1 MRLGSSGTSL
11 SVTTIVFDIG
21 NVLIEWDPRHL
32 YRKIFSDLAQM
43 EWFLRHVCSDEWNLE
58 QDRGRPFAE
67 AVEERI
73 ARFPEFAAEIRAY
86 DERWEEMLN
95 GPIGGSVGVLGQLR
109 ARGWPIFAITNFS
122 REKYVVACQR
132 FRFLTEFEGT
142 IVSAHERLVKPSAEI
157 FQCFLSRY
165 GRQAEECL
173 FIDDSPANIA
183 AARSLGFHTVHFA
196 GADKLGADLAQLG
209 ILP

>member
-1 MRLGSSGTSL
+1 MSS
-11 SVTTIVFDIG
+11 SVTTVIFDIG
-21 NVLIEWDPRHL
+21 NVLIEWNPRFL
-32 YRKIFSDLAQM
+32 YRKIFSDPEQM

-67 AVEERI
+67 AVLERI
-73 ARFPEFAAEIRAY
+73 ARFPELAAEIRAY

-95 GPIGGSVGVLGQLR
+95 GAIEGSLSVLRQLQAER
-109 ARGWPIFAITNFS
+109 WPIFSITNFS
-122 REKYVVACQR
+122 REKYALACQR
-132 FRFLTEFEGT
+132 FPFLTEFEGT

-165 GRQAEECL
+165 GRRAEECL
-173 FIDDSPANIA
+173 FIDDSSANIA
-183 AARSLGFHTVHFA
+183 AARRLGFHTAHFT
-196 GADKLGADLAQLG
+196 GADELAADLVHLG